1 MSRAAVAS
9 FVALAAFVAAP
20 AVSAVGATPTAVTA
34 KKIAARSLLVHP
46 NDRRLG
52 YLGHWA
58 VSAAAATTVNSG
70 SRLSF
75 SFTGT
80 KATATFDETK
90 VLLKPQIYVTVDGR
104 SKLVTLDKPVI
115 ALASKLRSG
124 RHTVAIDIKSIDAG
138 GARWTRPLTTAVTLT
153 SLDLGPGA
161 KLLPLP
167 KAAPLRFEFYGDSV
181 TEGIKALG
189 DAYTIAMA
197 DATKAYPALVSRGFG
212 ADGSNLAFAGQG
224 VTAAGLGGVGTA
236 PESFGNLLAG
246 TPALSSAPDAVI
258 LHLGENDDAATAQAF
273 TDAYVGYLAKIR
285 KAYPKAWIFALRPFN
300 GVHAADV
307 TAAVT
312 TAADPKIVD
321 VDTTGWL
328 PPTDTRDGTHPTAAA
343 HRKLAALM
351 VTAIHAKAG
360 WKVANPKP

>member
-9 FVALAAFVAAP
+9 FVTLAAFVAVP
-20 AVSAVGATPTAVTA
+20 AVSAVGATPSSSTV
-34 KKIAARSLLVHP
+34 KKVAARSLVVHP
-46 NDRRLG
+46 NDRRIR
-52 YLGHWA
+52 YVGHWA
-58 VSAAAATTVNSG
+58 VSSGAAVTVNSG
-70 SRLSF
+70 SRLTF

-80 KATATFDETK
+80 RATATFDEAK

-104 SKLVTLDKPVI
+104 SKLVTLDKPVVP
-115 ALASKLRSG
+115 LAAKLRKG
-124 RHTVAIDIKSIDAG
+124 KHTVAIDIKGIDAG
-138 GARWTRPLTTAVTLT
+138 GARWTPPLTTAVTLT

-181 TEGIKALG
+181 TEGVKALG
-189 DAYTIAMA
+189 DAYTIGME

-236 PESFGNLLAG
+236 ADSFGSVLAG
-246 TPALSSAPDAVI
+246 TPATSAAPDAVV

-273 TDAYVGYLAKIR
+273 TDGYVAYLAKIR

-300 GVHAADV
+300 GTHAADV

-328 PPTDTRDGTHPTAAA
+328 PPTDTRDGTHPTAVA

-351 VTAIHAKAG
+351 VAAIHAKAG